1 MPQPENIQEVAEI
14 LAAGLMRLLARKSSE
29 LSAAAG
35 ETSLDFTGD
44 QSGHPAPDCPENS
57 R

>member
-1 MPQPENIQEVAEI
+1 MPESESIKEVAGL
-14 LAAGLMRLLARKSSE
+14 LAAGLVRLLARKSSE
-29 LSAAAG
+29 LSPASG
-35 ETSLDFTGD
+35 ETSLDFPGQ